1 MKLPHSGNRRLLRR
15 EKGNDAGGN
24 VSRRGGRQP
33 PRGPGLGRRE
43 EADALP
49 TLQAPRPP
57 APRTGAPSSPQ
68 GAVLHLSPRCALCGG
83 PVWSCPAVPPAP
95 GPDTP
100 HGPPTSATV
109 RPGRAPSVLS
119 VGRLSA
125 APAHPP
131 SGTHGGPRCG
141 RPLRAATCPEPSAG
155 APAMCPPGAGR
166 PSRVLRPP
174 HSCDV
179 PSGDGPCRGQ
189 GSAWLQRR
197 RGARPP
203 GAQRGQGLTGTPSG
217 SSCPV
222 RGHRRARPPPTTGT
236 STRGLH
242 GHQSFKP
249 CETLF
254 HKFQGLWPYLDRD
267 SRRD

>member
-1 MKLPHSGNRRLLRR
+1 M
-15 EKGNDAGGN
+15 
-24 VSRRGGRQP
+24 
-33 PRGPGLGRRE
+33 
-43 EADALP
+43 
-49 TLQAPRPP
+49 
-57 APRTGAPSSPQ
+57 
-68 GAVLHLSPRCALCGG
+68 
-83 PVWSCPAVPPAP
+83 WSCPAVPPAP
-95 GPDTP
+95 GDGHTARAADVC
-100 HGPPTSATV
+100 HGPA
-109 RPGRAPSVLS
+109 RPGPFRPQRGSPLGCPSP
-119 VGRLSA
+119 SA
-125 APAHPP
+125 LRNPR
-131 SGTHGGPRCG
+131 GTA
-141 RPLRAATCPEPSAG
+141 LRAATCPEPSAG
-155 APAMCPPGAGR
+155 APATCPPGAGR

-189 GSAWLQRR
+189 RSAWLQR

-203 GAQRGQGLTGTPSG
+203 GAQRGQVLTGTPSG

-254 HKFQGLWPYLDRD
+254 HKFQGLWPHLDRD